1 MRAVSQSHT
10 KPGGNAVT
18 TRTPSGRQQEESF
31 SADSVL
37 TSVKS
42 MGESAKRKLGLMA
55 RAFNTKVKGSGVVP
69 LGSQTQ
75 YRYEDWPNK
84 VDACSSLPG
93 DEGDDSEV
101 VAFENQ
107 DGSSMQVRRAG
118 GFGDDDD
125 DSLGTPWFSFT
136 SRCVQ
141 RIAVDRGGDPWPT
154 LGKSPKKTCEVAQ

>member
-1 MRAVSQSHT
+1 MFLQELQTDPQMRREFGMR
-10 KPGGNAVT
+10 PGGNAVT

-75 YRYEDWPNK
+75 YR
-84 VDACSSLPG
+84 SLPG

-125 DSLGTPWFSFT
+125 DSLEDRRG
-136 SRCVQ
+136 SRRRPV
-141 RIAVDRGGDPWPT
+141 ADAGEE
-154 LGKSPKKTCEVAQ
+154 SKKDL

>member
-75 YRYEDWPNK
+75 YR
-84 VDACSSLPG
+84 SLPG

>member
-1 MRAVSQSHT
+1 
-10 KPGGNAVT
+10 
-18 TRTPSGRQQEESF
+18 
-31 SADSVL
+31 
-37 TSVKS
+37 

-125 DSLGTPWFSFT
+125 DSLEDRRG
-136 SRCVQ
+136 SRRRPV
-141 RIAVDRGGDPWPT
+141 ADAGEE
-154 LGKSPKKTCEVAQ
+154 SKKDL